1 MKNLFLFAFFTVLST
16 KCTTAQVS
24 KVMPEDADHFYNT
37 SMPLLRPVI
46 KTVVTQSAK
55 AIENRKINTDSLSV
69 ALRRNYSLKGMGNNE
84 IEGII
89 ILIMVQVS
97 RDADADLKRMVL
109 EISRNNNQKNAAT
122 ALARSSAQKDSLAET
137 SCIQH
142 LKLKMII
149 ERKSDI
155 AEEIGD
161 AMKKIAAPHQDI
173 INNLR

>member
-1 MKNLFLFAFFTVLST
+1 MKNLLLFVYCTVLVT

-37 SMPLLRPVI
+37 SMLLLRPAV
-46 KTVVTQSAK
+46 KTVVLQAAK
-55 AIENRKINTDSLSV
+55 AIEHRKINTDSLSV
-69 ALRRNYSLKGMGNNE
+69 ALHRNSALKGMGNTE
-84 IEGII
+84 IEGIL

-109 EISRNNNQKNAAT
+109 EISRNNNQKKAAST
-122 ALARSSAQKDSLAET
+122 LSRSAAQRDSLAEAF
-137 SCIQH
+137 CVQN

-161 AMKKIAAPHQDI
+161 AMKKISAPHQNI